1 MPVERR
7 RHEHDVGRH
16 DLREHCIGV
25 VARLMTDEVLH
36 ILLAAQAADAT
47 PDAEF
52 AEPERLDIMAAEPG
66 GEGLK
71 HAGGVAFART
81 AVDEKDLHPCCL
93 LLLPEGRA
101 LGSERSS

>member
-1 MPVERR
+1 MLLCVCPIVVQGDVEGG
-7 RHEHDVGRH
+7 VLLTGRPQ
-16 DLREHCIGV
+16 D
-25 VARLMTDEVLH
+25 
-36 ILLAAQAADAT
+36 AA

-52 AEPERLDIMAAEPG
+52 AEPERLEFMAAEPD

-93 LLLPEGRA
+93 LLLPEGRG
-101 LGSERSS
+101 LLSERSS